1 MDVLPI
7 GLYMKPTTSNP
18 KLKKSNYRGMVIC
31 DNWVDF
37 SMLKQSIFERK
48 GEACDIPMEDLNQSR
63 IWHQGIS
70 LLLQD
75 GT

>member
-7 GLYMKPTTSNP
+7 GLYMESTTSDP

-37 SMLKQSIFERK
+37 SMLSKAYLRGKEKLVIYQWKI
-48 GEACDIPMEDLNQSR
+48 
-63 IWHQGIS
+63 
-70 LLLQD
+70 
-75 GT
+75 